1 MDDNDWKSYFE
12 KPLSESDPVLD
23 DPIIYKVTEEHFTLT
38 VYSEGGRVSKYWNV
52 RVLRDELGYV
62 RIACPREKKILHFNV
77 FKWSAYFFT
86 QSGLKNLVMVPD
98 SNKRT
103 VTNLTKEVK

>member
-1 MDDNDWKSYFE
+1 MAETYFE
-12 KPLSESDPVLD
+12 KPISEADPEID

-52 RVLRDELGYV
+52 RVLKDRVGYV
-62 RIACPREKKILHFNV
+62 RIACPREKKILHFNA
-77 FKWSAYFFT
+77 FKWSAYFFS
-86 QSGLKNLVMVPD
+86 QSGMKNLVMVPD

-103 VTNLTKEVK
+103 ITNLTKEVK